1 MLGRIPSVENL
12 QCFLAAAE
20 HLNFRRGAESVALTP
35 AAFGQRIK
43 QLEEELGVELFH
55 RTTRVVELTPE
66 GHRMLP
72 AAREAV
78 AQVAHCAEIVRDDES
93 MPVTLT
99 IATRYE
105 LGLSWLVPSSIAMRA
120 EHPHI
125 TLDFYFGSGPDI
137 LERLRTGAVDAAV
150 TSAPMARKE
159 WTSAFLHPEH
169 YVFVGAP
176 DLLQESP
183 LERSTDARHHTLLD
197 IDASLPLTRYLTS
210 AVGEMNFGETRLC
223 GAGMAMRLLALEGVG
238 VAVLPHYMVERDL
251 EDGTLVQIFADRELL
266 SDSFRLIYRKSSVF
280 ESALVTVAEFL
291 RGQTLR

>member
-43 QLEEELGVELFH
+43 QLEDELGVQLFR

-66 GHRMLP
+66 GHRMVA

-78 AQVAHCAEIVRDDES
+78 AKVARCAEVVVDDEAV
-93 MPVTLT
+93 PVRLT

-105 LGLSWLVPSSIAMRA
+105 LGLSWLVPASIRMHEAL
-120 EHPHI
+120 PHV

-137 LERLRTGAVDAAV
+137 LDRLDSGSVDAAV
-150 TSAPMARKE
+150 TSAPMAKRA
-159 WTSAFLHPEH
+159 WSAEYLHPEE
-169 YVFVGAP
+169 YLFVGAP
-176 DLLQESP
+176 ELLAETP
-183 LERSTDARHHTLLD
+183 FVRSSDARQHTLLD
-197 IDASLPLTRYLTS
+197 VDANLPLTRYLTS
-210 AVGEMNFGETRLC
+210 AVGEMSFAETRLC
-223 GAGMAMRLLALEGVG
+223 GAGSAMRLLAIDGRG
-238 VAVLPHYMVERDL
+238 VAVLPEYMVEEDL
-251 EDGTLVQIFADRELL
+251 NSGRLQPIMAERKLL

-280 ESALVTVAEFL
+280 ESALQRVAEFL
-291 RGQTLR
+291 RAVPLI